1 MGQVQATIN
10 GRSYRLDCADGQEQR
25 LGELAKF
32 VGAKVDQLAGEFGQV
47 GDIRLLLMAALMT
60 ADELFD
66 QREEAAARAED
77 VAPTPR
83 EAPHQVA
90 HQVTGGV
97 IEKNLNMLKQSVSA
111 LPL

>member
-10 GRSYRLDCADGQEQR
+10 GRSYQLNCADGQEQR
-25 LGELAKF
+25 LSELAKF
-32 VGAKVDQLAGEFGQV
+32 VGKKVDELAKEFGQV

-66 QREEAAARAED
+66 LREDAARRAEAAPA
-77 VAPTPR
+77 PR
-83 EAPHQVA
+83 EAPSS
-90 HQVTGGV
+90 V
-97 IEKNLNMLKQSVSA
+97 IEKNLTMLKHSVSA

>member
-10 GRSYRLDCADGQEQR
+10 GRSYRLNCADGQEQR
-25 LGELAKF
+25 LSELAAF
-32 VGAKVDQLAGEFGQV
+32 VGEKVEKLAKEFGQV

-66 QREEAAARAED
+66 LREQVAAKQEAAARPSRA
-77 VAPTPR
+77 TS
-83 EAPHQVA
+83 
-90 HQVTGGV
+90 GGV
-97 IEKNLNMLKQSVSA
+97 IETNLTALKQGVSL

>member
-32 VGAKVDQLAGEFGQV
+32 VGQKVDQLAGEFGQV

-66 QREEAAARAED
+66 LREEAAARAEA
-77 VAPTPR
+77 AP
-83 EAPHQVA
+83 APGKAA
-90 HQVTGGV
+90 HQATGGV
-97 IEKNLNMLKQSVSA
+97 IEKNLNMLKQTVSV